1 MSETTGVKLTREE
14 RKKAYDRAWAQNNRE
29 RKTASNKAYYE
40 KNKEKKNATRKVWAA
55 KNKEK
60 LAAQA
65 KAWRQANRKL
75 LCAFSKAWKEANPVK
90 VRADKAKRR
99 AAKLQRT
106 VSWSNKKLIEGLY
119 EQARKLSEAT
129 GELYH
134 VDHIVPLQ
142 GELVSGLH
150 VETNLQ
156 VLLAQD
162 NLSKSNK
169 FQPEKHNEAH

>member
-1 MSETTGVKLTREE
+1 MSETTGVKLTKEE
-14 RKKAYDRAWAQNNRE
+14 RKKAYDKAYYEKNRK
-29 RKTASNKAYYE
+29 RKAVTSRAYYE
-40 KNKEKKNATRKVWAA
+40 KNKERKKATRKVWAA

-65 KAWRQANRKL
+65 KLWRKANR
-75 LCAFSKAWKEANPVK
+75 SKMNALQKIWRERWPSLI
-90 VRADKAKRR
+90 RADKAKRR

-119 EQARKLSEAT
+119 EQARKLSEAA
-129 GELYH
+129 GEPYH
-134 VDHIVPLQ
+134 VDHIIPLQ

-156 VLLAQD
+156 VLLAKD
-162 NLSKSNK
+162 NLSKSNT
-169 FQPEKHNEAH
+169 FCL

>member
-1 MSETTGVKLTREE
+1 MSEITGVKHTKEE
-14 RKKAYDRAWAQNNRE
+14 RKKAYD
-29 RKTASNKAYYE
+29 KAYYE
-40 KNKEKKNATRKVWAA
+40 KNKEHKKATRKVWAA

-65 KAWRQANRKL
+65 KLWRKANR
-75 LCAFSKAWKEANPVK
+75 SKMNACQKIWRERWPSLI
-90 VRADKAKRR
+90 RADKAKRR

-156 VLLAQD
+156 VLLAKD
-162 NLSKSNK
+162 NLSKSNT
-169 FQPEKHNEAH
+169 FCL